1 MFIVFFIIILIQ
13 INFKSTAAA
22 VYNYGHEV
30 STKSN
35 MNTVTIQQ
43 PSKILFEVSK
53 LRDNL
58 KDLKANIFDKMLSDE
73 MLSIKQQIFERN
85 STPSTVQ
92 ISSKRYV
99 PTPILELQQR
109 WPIDRIQ
116 SNMEKKLDFE
126 KHMKKIDEIA
136 DTKESNEQEDFKCKS
151 NCTSASERVLELRSL
166 SEKLHKIEM
175 PTKNPRLPKPCTC
188 INGVDHSHTSAHKHT
203 RHTLGLKKPDEQS
216 SKNPNECTRSTST
229 VPTITY
235 PFYITY
241 SPYFVGTVVD
251 YTNFYYHPDAIS
263 DLKIPKHHKN
273 RKHKKPASEEIDN
286 SLEND
291 RDYVYYE
298 YDEYTKSTRRHRGKT
313 KPDDNF
319 NVHPTN
325 EPDNSL
331 NNREHFQ
338 IVDKD
343 KFVEEIVE
351 DLKMYYN
358 EAVIKDCY
366 CSSSSFKIG
375 LQIIIFVYLLQ
386 FLI

>member
-1 MFIVFFIIILIQ
+1 
-13 INFKSTAAA
+13 
-22 VYNYGHEV
+22 
-30 STKSN
+30 
-35 MNTVTIQQ
+35 MNTATL

-53 LRDNL
+53 LGVNSNL

-116 SNMEKKLDFE
+116 SNKEKKLDFE
-126 KHMKKIDEIA
+126 KHMKRIDETA
-136 DTKESNEQEDFKCKS
+136 DTEESNEQEVSKCKS
-151 NCTSASERVLELRSL
+151 NCTSERVLELRSL
-166 SEKLHKIEM
+166 SDKLHKIDI
-175 PTKNPRLPKPCTC
+175 PTKYPRLSKQCTC
-188 INGVDHSHTSAHKHT
+188 TNGAEHSHTSVHKHT
-203 RHTLGLKKPDEQS
+203 KHTLGFKKPEEQNS
-216 SKNPNECTRSTST
+216 RNPNECTRSTST
-229 VPTITY
+229 VPPITY

-241 SPYFVGTVVD
+241 SPYFVGTVAD

-291 RDYVYYE
+291 RDYVYDE
-298 YDEYTKSTRRHRGKT
+298 YDEYTKSTRRHRDKT

-319 NVHPTN
+319 NIIVHPTN
-325 EPDNSL
+325 EPDSL
-331 NNREHFQ
+331 NNREKFQ
-338 IVDKD
+338 VVEKD

-366 CSSSSFKIG
+366 CSSTTFKIG

>member
-1 MFIVFFIIILIQ
+1 
-13 INFKSTAAA
+13 
-22 VYNYGHEV
+22 
-30 STKSN
+30 
-35 MNTVTIQQ
+35 MNTATL
-43 PSKILFEVSK
+43 PSKMLFEVSK
-53 LRDNL
+53 LQISNL
-58 KDLKANIFDKMLSDE
+58 KNLKSNIFDKMLSDE

-85 STPSTVQ
+85 STPSPVQ

-126 KHMKKIDEIA
+126 KHMKRIDE
-136 DTKESNEQEDFKCKS
+136 TTFTEETNEQEVSKCRS
-151 NCTSASERVLELRSL
+151 NYTSERVLELRSL
-166 SEKLHKIEM
+166 SEKLHKIDM
-175 PTKNPRLPKPCTC
+175 TTKYPRSSKPCTC
-188 INGVDHSHTSAHKHT
+188 INGVEHSHTSVHKHT
-203 RHTLGLKKPDEQS
+203 KHTLGFKKQDDQNS
-216 SKNPNECTRSTST
+216 NNPNECTRSTST
-229 VPTITY
+229 VPPITY

-241 SPYFVGTVVD
+241 SPYFVGTVID

-263 DLKIPKHHKN
+263 DLKLPKHHKN
-273 RKHKKPASEEIDN
+273 RKHKKPASEEID
-286 SLEND
+286 SSVEND

-298 YDEYTKSTRRHRGKT
+298 YDESPKSTRRHRDKT
-313 KPDDNF
+313 KSDDNF
-319 NVHPTN
+319 NIIVHPTN

-331 NNREHFQ
+331 NNRENFQ
-338 IVDKD
+338 VVDQD

-375 LQIIIFVYLLQ
+375 LQIIIKFT
-386 FLI
+386 IN